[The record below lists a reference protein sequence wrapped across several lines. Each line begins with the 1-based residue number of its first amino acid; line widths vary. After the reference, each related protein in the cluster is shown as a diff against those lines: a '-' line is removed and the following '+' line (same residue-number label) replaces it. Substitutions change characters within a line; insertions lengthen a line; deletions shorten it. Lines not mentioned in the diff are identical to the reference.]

1 MLDQGARGPA
11 RRSPR
16 LLPAAE
22 PARAAGRGAPPCP
35 PPREPRGER
44 QETERR
50 KAGRSRYPHA
60 RCRPCFPGQAPPFP
74 PPPPPRG
81 WRRGRPGRRWPGRGG
96 AGRPARPTRLIAR
109 GAPPRRQHRP
119 PARPEVSGVWPG
131 PPAGRPP
138 PPPAAGDGGAGGGF
152 FGLLLLPVVVFS
164 RVKSGAGGAAAAK
177 AGGPLAQRRERGAAG
192 PGSPSRGG
200 GTGRVCLRGGA
211 SCSAL
216 AASVPVRL
224 VHSGCWGWFACF
236 ICLGFLTPIYALFF
250 FFPTWE
256 LGLCR
261 CYTQNCL
268 LGKSRERHRTLNKSF
283 LLLGRERS
291 NSTDRLEG
299 CFKTSYGV
307 LLESPLLWHERF
319 ALKSAPLSIKTGENN
334 PYCVF
339 FSNVGCVCVSLVAR
353 VEKAL
358 SLIFGS
364 VPLNLAFRE
373 GMI

>member
-1 MLDQGARGPA
+1 M
-11 RRSPR
+11 
-16 LLPAAE
+16 
-22 PARAAGRGAPPCP
+22 AG
-35 PPREPRGER
+35 
-44 QETERR
+44 
-50 KAGRSRYPHA
+50 AGRSGAAGPAHPPYSAGRA
-60 RCRPCFPGQAPPFP
+60 AAPP
-74 PPPPPRG
+74 
-81 WRRGRPGRRWPGRGG
+81 
-96 AGRPARPTRLIAR
+96 A
-109 GAPPRRQHRP
+109 P
-119 PARPEVSGVWPG
+119 PARPARGERGLARAACRQAS
-131 PPAGRPP
+131 
-138 PPPAAGDGGAGGGF
+138 PPAAGDGGAGGGF

-200 GTGRVCLRGGA
+200 PAGRVCLRGGA